1 MTKRNYRREY
11 DQYHAKPE
19 QKKNRA
25 GRNKARRYAL
35 KSGRVNKGDNREI
48 DHKTLIH
55 VTIALRTYEFFLR
68 KLTGVGNHETAYN
81 Y

>member
-48 DHKTLIH
+48 DHKNFNPRDNRPEN
-55 VTIALRTYEFFLR
+55 LRVLSKKANR
-68 KLTGVGNHETAYN
+68 SRQP
-81 Y
+81 